1 AMNYSQK
8 KYTRVLQDS
17 QLILAQLE
25 GKDDSYA
32 RVSSFL
38 WRHLGLAARKLDD
51 MALFHD
57 AIQRSYIEI
66 RRIRSANH
74 VDALK
79 VRKLLN
85 IDAIDPD
92 TFPHAEE
99 LGVSLRG
106 RGKLTLSADGT
117 VVLQEYLDGRALW
130 IGRKLQSFVK
140 SNETSAL
147 GHLNLGLYHA
157 LMGEITP
164 AETAISTARQ
174 LAQSNPTAALPADA
188 PWFDLYLALAYVWA
202 REWRPQQA
210 TPPLDRLSARDDLT
224 DTQRRLVSA
233 MRMQVAYVLDQF
245 DTSRRIYRADWLAYD
260 PRSDS
265 SHWGVILAL
274 GLLPVAFDL
283 SRDIGDDLRPKV
295 IETVRAAGS
304 PKLAAAMLPV
314 ILGGS
319 DPGYSFVERNFQSLA
334 YHVQALSRMLPPEH
348 ELNAIA
354 KLTYAY
360 GLWNR
365 GQLDEALN
373 LFTQAIRA
381 YKSSPWHRPDAVGFL
396 EVLQAQIYGQ
406 KGDEDLA
413 RAIIAQTYAAMDPDS
428 YRPTYWREIFT
439 AHVFRL
445 ISAGEVEQA
454 LAVSQSVVDRP
465 DLAARLSPFDLA
477 NFYVTHAS
485 ALQFNYRFDD
495 AISWLDRARAAIPSA
510 DYKAGGPLMFVLE
523 ARAYTSFDMGDM
535 EGAYRAMTS
544 ANDIYFRA
552 VEEAAA
558 RGSADSP
565 RNPDREKTLV
575 MDQAHFAWA
584 LAQQLQAAEGAQ

>member
-38 WRHLGLAARKLDD
+38 WRHLGLAARRLDD

-57 AIQRSYIEI
+57 AVQRSYVEI

-74 VDALK
+74 ADALK

-99 LGVSLRG
+99 LGVSLRD
-106 RGKLTLSADGT
+106 RGKLTLTADGRA
-117 VVLQEYLDGRALW
+117 VLQEYLDGRALS
-130 IGRKLQSFVK
+130 IGRKLQSFAK
-140 SNETSAL
+140 ANETSAL

-164 AETAISTARQ
+164 AETAIATARQ
-174 LAQSNPTAALPADA
+174 LARTHPTKALPADA
-188 PWFDLYLALAYVWA
+188 PWFDLYLALTYVWA
-202 REWRPQQA
+202 REWTPQQA
-210 TPPLDRLSARDDLT
+210 LPPLDRLSARDDLT
-224 DTQRRLVSA
+224 EAQLRLTSL
-233 MRMQVAYVLDQF
+233 MRMQVAFVQDRF
-245 DTSRRIYRADWLAYD
+245 DTTRQIYRADWLDYD
-260 PRSDS
+260 PRADTSP
-265 SHWGVILAL
+265 WGLVLTL
-274 GLLPVAFDL
+274 GVVPIAFDI
-283 SRDIGDDLRPKV
+283 SRDIGDDLRPKAIKAV
-295 IETVRAAGS
+295 GAAGS

-314 ILGGS
+314 LLGGS

-365 GQLDEALN
+365 GQLDEALGM
-373 LFTQAIRA
+373 FTQAIRT

-396 EVLQAQIYGQ
+396 EVLQAQVYIQ
-406 KGDEDLA
+406 KGDGDLA
-413 RAIIAQTYAAMDPDS
+413 RAIIAQTYAAMDPDT

-445 ISAGEVEQA
+445 LSAGEVEQA

-485 ALQFNYRFDD
+485 ALQFNYRFEE
-495 AISWLDRARAAIPSA
+495 AITWLDRARAAIPSA

-523 ARAYTSFDMGDM
+523 ARAYTSYDMGDM
-535 EGAYRAMTS
+535 EGAYRAMAAAS
-544 ANDIYFRA
+544 DIYFRA

-565 RNPDREKTLV
+565 RNPEREKMLV
-575 MDQAHFAWA
+575 MDQAHYAWA